1 MPLDYQGRGGATTT
15 GRQRSGYNLESLFN
29 RYAALHLAATMAFD
43 LVLLDLNMPGTNGWE
58 TLEQL
63 DAKKLALPPP
73 VIIITARPNQQA
85 AGREAGVEAVLE
97 KPLDFPRLIQT
108 VSRVLAKAMNS
119 NNAA

>member
-1 MPLDYQGRGGATTT
+1 
-15 GRQRSGYNLESLFN
+15 
-29 RYAALHLAATMAFD
+29 MAFD